1 MTNCG
6 TRWKR
11 TADENGFGATMEP
24 VHAPNS
30 HNCETEARALD
41 EQHMSSD
48 SLCVQLNHDII
59 FLNFNHSTVRGPMIC
74 LTEI

>member
-11 TADENGFGATMEP
+11 TADENGFGATMEQ

-48 SLCVQLNHDII
+48 SLCVQ
-59 FLNFNHSTVRGPMIC
+59 
-74 LTEI
+74 